1 MSLEI
6 SRVTP
11 MLQVKSLDETIEF
24 YTKTLGFELGERA
37 GGWCHLE
44 WGGAEVMFYEMD
56 SPEQPVPAMTG
67 VLYFNPKDV
76 SALWEHLKWRAPV
89 EWGLQTMEYGMVEFA
104 IRDCNG
110 YILSFGQEAD
120 EVSN

>member
-24 YTKTLGFELGERA
+24 YTHTLNFALGERA
-37 GGWCHLE
+37 GGWCYLE
-44 WGGAEVMFYEMD
+44 WGGAAVMFYEMD
-56 SPEQPVPAMTG
+56 GQDNQPRMTG
-67 VLYFNPKDV
+67 VLYFNPADV
-76 SALWEHLKWRAPV
+76 KALWEHLKERVDV

-120 EVSN
+120 EVST

>member
-1 MSLEI
+1 MSLDI

-11 MLQVKSLDETIEF
+11 MLQVRNLDETIEF
-24 YTKTLGFELGERA
+24 YTTTLDFELGERA

-56 SPEQPVPAMTG
+56 APDNQPSMTG

-76 SALWEHLKWRAPV
+76 KALWEHLKDRVTV
-89 EWGLQTMEYGMVEFA
+89 EWGLQKMEYGMVEFA
-104 IRDCNG
+104 IRDCNS

-120 EVSN
+120 EVSI